1 MDTLK
6 RNLIEN
12 PVITGNFKPK
22 FYWTGNAF
30 KDAERINRPHIKAE
44 GENENRIKET
54 ADIITDLSG
63 VKEFTLE
70 DAFNIQ
76 NRLLKSNNWR
86 GIRAGF
92 RTHNVEIKKGDGTM
106 EITPQFAQVRQLTE
120 QMFPVGYAGFMPK
133 EQLLEWYRQIQ
144 MIHPLS
150 DLNGRVFGIIVAILN
165 QQNFN
170 K

>member
-30 KDAERINRPHIKAE
+30 QDAERINRPHIKAE

-54 ADIITDLSG
+54 TDIITELSG
-63 VKEFTLE
+63 VTEITLD

-76 NRLLKSNNWR
+76 NRLLKENNWR

-92 RTHNVEIKKGDGTM
+92 RTHNVEIKKGDGTT
-106 EITPQFAQVRQLTE
+106 EITPQFVQVRQLTE
-120 QMFPVGYAGFMPK
+120 QLFPVRSMPK
-133 EQLLEWYRQIQ
+133 EELLEWYRQIQ

-165 QQNFN
+165 QQNLN